1 MNTSSGTSSMQVH
14 RFNSPVSGR
23 TSGRESDEVESR
35 PAVAD
40 TLSYTEWD
48 ELVDEV
54 VERIER
60 RVLDE
65 LDRRGRRFLPGAF

>member
-1 MNTSSGTSSMQVH
+1 MNTSSAASPVEVH
-14 RFNSPVSGR
+14 RLRSMEAGGSGSPNGVDSGP
-23 TSGRESDEVESR
+23 R

-40 TLSYTEWD
+40 TLSYSEWD

>member
-1 MNTSSGTSSMQVH
+1 MSTSSALSSVEV
-14 RFNSPVSGR
+14 RRLSSGASITR
-23 TSGRESDEVESR
+23 TSGSEDGGVS

-40 TLSYTEWD
+40 TLSYAEWD

-65 LDRRGRRFLPGAF
+65 LDRRGRRYLPGAF

>member
-1 MNTSSGTSSMQVH
+1 MSTPSSGSL
-14 RFNSPVSGR
+14 
-23 TSGRESDEVESR
+23 EVRRLSAGGLARSQPDGPIEGGAK
-35 PAVAD
+35 PPVAD
-40 TLSYTEWD
+40 SLSFSEWD

-65 LDRRGRRFLPGAF
+65 LDRRGRRYLPGAF

>member
-1 MNTSSGTSSMQVH
+1 MSTSSGMSSMEVRRLSSGPSIVH
-14 RFNSPVSGR
+14 S
-23 TSGRESDEVESR
+23 SGREDTEVRPPVSES
-35 PAVAD
+35 
-40 TLSYTEWD
+40 LSYTEWD

-60 RVLDE
+60 RVIDE